1 MRKQTKDSRIR
12 RNGMK
17 ITVQLESKDVRTI
30 IARYLGIEVEDD
42 VVPNRYYN
50 FSVVGMTI
58 EEIERRIE
66 DGERGNDG

>member
-1 MRKQTKDSRIR
+1 
-12 RNGMK
+12 MK

-30 IARYLGIEVEDD
+30 IARYLGIEVED
-42 VVPNRYYN
+42 VVPNRYN

-66 DGERGNDG
+66 AGERENDG